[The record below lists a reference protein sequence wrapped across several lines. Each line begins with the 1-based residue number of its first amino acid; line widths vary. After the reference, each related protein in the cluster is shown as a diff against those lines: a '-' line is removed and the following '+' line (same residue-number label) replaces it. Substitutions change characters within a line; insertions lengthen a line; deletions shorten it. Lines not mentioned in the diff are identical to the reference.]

1 MWAQVI
7 KNSGIII
14 NAGKEKIS
22 SNLPYS
28 IEGVATP
35 VDMDNSYLK
44 GKFSMERLD
53 RKSVV

>member
-44 GKFSMERLD
+44 GKFSMELG
-53 RKSVV
+53 